1 MAVIGGL
8 NREYER
14 VTVLEVRFIAV
25 CGERLAGVA
34 QQEESN
40 LFSCLIHQPVLS
52 SDHRI
57 DGPQGNDSHSVV
69 IQDSA
74 IGLWNMAIFDSGLF
88 YILTEKR
95 SKK

>member
-40 LFSCLIHQPVLS
+40 SFSCLIHQPVLS

-57 DGPQGNDSHSVV
+57 DGPQGNDSRSLV

-74 IGLWNMAIFDSGLF
+74 IGLWGMAL
-88 YILTEKR
+88 ILVVYFI
-95 SKK
+95 

>member
-40 LFSCLIHQPVLS
+40 SFSSLIHQPVLS
-52 SDHRI
+52 FDHRI
-57 DGPQGNDSHSVV
+57 DGPQGNDNSSVV
-69 IQDSA
+69 TQDSA
-74 IGLWNMAIFDSGLF
+74 IGLWDMAL
-88 YILTEKR
+88 ILVVYFI
-95 SKK
+95 